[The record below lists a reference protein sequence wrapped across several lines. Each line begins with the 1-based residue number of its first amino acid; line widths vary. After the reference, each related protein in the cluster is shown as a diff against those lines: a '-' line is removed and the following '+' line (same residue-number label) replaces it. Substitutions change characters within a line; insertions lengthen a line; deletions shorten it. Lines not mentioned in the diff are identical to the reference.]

1 MTNETIKVQAL
12 RWLFEKP
19 LPIVISLVMNIVLAY
34 TINKLWE
41 NQQQLQSQMFELQN
55 TVIKENTKA
64 FIEFNYK
71 NR

>member
-1 MTNETIKVQAL
+1 MTTENLKQQAL

-41 NQQQLQSQMFELQN
+41 NQQQLQGQMYELQN
-55 TVIKENTKA
+55 SVIKENTKA
-64 FIEFNYK
+64 FIEFNLK
-71 NR
+71 NK